1 MDIVSTAPANAL
13 RNAYSALMH
22 LCYGGKQCASKAPA
36 AVKAALRDMKHE
48 PERQQRIKQQL
59 AAPGEKA
66 AAASGN
72 DDDDPFSTPLSA
84 KEKQTLRAELA
95 SGEEQGF
102 EALASGLG
110 L

>member
-59 AAPGEKA
+59 A
-66 AAASGN
+66 
-72 DDDDPFSTPLSA
+72 PLSA
-84 KEKQTLRAELA
+84 KEKQTLRAQLA